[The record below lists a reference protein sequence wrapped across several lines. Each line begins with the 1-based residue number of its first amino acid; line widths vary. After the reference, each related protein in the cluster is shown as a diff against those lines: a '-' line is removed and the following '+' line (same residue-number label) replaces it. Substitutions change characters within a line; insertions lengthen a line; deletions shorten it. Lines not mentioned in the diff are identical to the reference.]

1 MKIIKSNVKKNFVKL
16 EVNTLDDL
24 WVLYNIISKG
34 DVISG
39 KTYRK
44 IEYTSEKEKKLVF
57 LKIETEKIEFHK
69 SSNALR
75 ISGTIVESRM
85 DEIPSGSHHTFTI
98 QPGSLIKIEKEWKK
112 FEIERLKQAV
122 ADTLKPKVLLAVFE
136 PGQADFA
143 LLRGYGLDHVGSL
156 NEVIPGKK
164 EIKERE
170 KSTEKFHDDFAK
182 ALEQLSSSNKIDRI
196 IIGSIGIYN
205 EDFADSLEEKDIK
218 DKILFCKV
226 STIGKTGLNEMVKS
240 GAIKKIVKDERV
252 SRETEL
258 VEKILELIG
267 KDGLVAYGLKEAEKA
282 IEYGAVETLLITDKL
297 ISKFKQEDKF
307 DTLDKIMSSTE
318 KIKGKIEII
327 SSEHEGGK
335 KLDNLGGIAAILRYK
350 IS

>member
-1 MKIIKSNVKKNFVKL
+1 MKIVKSNVKKNFVKL

-34 DVISG
+34 DVVSG

-44 IEYTSEKEKKLVF
+44 IEYASEKEKKFVF

-69 SSNALR
+69 TSNALR

-112 FEIERLKQAV
+112 FEIEKLKQAV
-122 ADTLKPKVLLAVFE
+122 ANTLKPKVLLAVFE

-143 LLRGYGLDHVGSL
+143 LLRGYGLDHIGSL
-156 NEVIPGKK
+156 NEVIAGKK

-170 KSTEKFHDDFAK
+170 RSTEKFYNDLAK
-182 ALEQLSSSNKIDRI
+182 ALEQLSSSNKIDKI
-196 IIGSIGIYN
+196 IVGSIGIYN
-205 EDFADSLEEKDIK
+205 EDFSDSLKDKDIK
-218 DKILFCKV
+218 DKISFCKI
-226 STIGKTGLNEMVKS
+226 STIGKTGLNEMIKS
-240 GAIKKIVKDERV
+240 GAIKRIVKDERI
-252 SRETEL
+252 SKETEL
-258 VEKILELIG
+258 VEKVLELIS
-267 KDGLVAYGLKEAEKA
+267 KNEPVTYGLKETEKA
-282 IEYGAVETLLITDKL
+282 IEYGAVEILLITDKL

-307 DTLDKIMSSTE
+307 DSLDKIMSTTE
-318 KIKGKIEII
+318 KMKGKIEIV

-335 KLDNLGGIAAILRYK
+335 KLDNLGGIAALLRYK